1 MKEINST
8 MYDRE
13 VSFQLKLTELART
26 EFVIANY
33 SILDISVMGKYQYL
47 HRHKTMQ
54 VFY

>member
-1 MKEINST
+1 VTIPT
-8 MYDRE
+8 AVYDRE
-13 VSFQLKLTELART
+13 LSFQLKLTELPRA

-33 SILDISVMGKYQYL
+33 SILDISVIGKYQYL